1 MKILEFLFAVLL
13 ATADITH
20 AQSGSTYKAAVVEFS
35 VNQSSSQRVEINL
48 NGFKDVL
55 NEITDRGGAQ
65 IVVFPEDGILGIEYT
80 TRESIFPYLE
90 QIPKI
95 SESNN
100 PVNPCTQSEFL
111 IVQFCVIL
119 VALLAKSRLF
129 W

>member
-1 MKILEFLFAVLL
+1 MLEFLFAVLL

-65 IVVFPEDGILGIEYT
+65 IVVFPEDGILGIEYKNQFFHT
-80 TRESIFPYLE
+80 WSRFLKYPNRTIRSI
-90 QIPKI
+90 
-95 SESNN
+95 
-100 PVNPCTQSEFL
+100 PVPSQNFL